1 MIGSELWLV
10 YALVFG
16 AVLLAIQGIYWVLF
30 KERGERKKINR
41 RLALTSELANP
52 AEVLEV
58 LRKERG
64 VDALDYIPSLQ
75 GLKELVVQSGV
86 RFTGT
91 VLLFWFGGPAL
102 VFYFLISLMLGMN
115 FLSVGLAVLLAVAF
129 FYLFLQRARRRRI
142 ASFSEQLPDALDVI
156 VRGLRAGH
164 PFRVALAL
172 VSREMPDPIGSEFGI
187 VADEI
192 MFGLEQ
198 SGAVDNLYPRVG
210 HSDLA
215 FFSTSVNIQQHTGG
229 NLAEILSR
237 LSRML
242 RSRAKLRLKIRAVSA
257 EGRMSQIALS
267 ATPFFLFGVLTLLSP
282 EFFFAVKDHPI
293 VVPAIILGALMWT
306 VGNVILY
313 RMVNFKF

>member
-1 MIGSELWLV
+1 MIGSDLWLI

-91 VLLFWFGGPAL
+91 VLLFWLGGRAL

-172 VSREMPDPIGSEFGI
+172 VS
-187 VADEI
+187 
-192 MFGLEQ
+192 
-198 SGAVDNLYPRVG
+198 
-210 HSDLA
+210 
-215 FFSTSVNIQQHTGG
+215 
-229 NLAEILSR
+229 
-237 LSRML
+237 
-242 RSRAKLRLKIRAVSA
+242 
-257 EGRMSQIALS
+257 
-267 ATPFFLFGVLTLLSP
+267 
-282 EFFFAVKDHPI
+282 
-293 VVPAIILGALMWT
+293 
-306 VGNVILY
+306 
-313 RMVNFKF
+313 